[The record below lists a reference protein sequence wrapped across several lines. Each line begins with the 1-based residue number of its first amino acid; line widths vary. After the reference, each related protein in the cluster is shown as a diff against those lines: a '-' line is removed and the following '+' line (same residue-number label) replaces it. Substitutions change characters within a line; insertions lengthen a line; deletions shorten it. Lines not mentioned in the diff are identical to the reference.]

1 MSNFKF
7 ALLYFALVTLAL
19 PAGAAP
25 RIDGTDG
32 VKSESESKPILLA
45 QKKKKKAATGNKKG
59 VRERIMSREASG
71 KFKKDADAR
80 NIDFDA
86 VDIGGQRKT
95 PMGSLVSQ
103 SKADK
108 EYDFV
113 KIRLRWHAEM
123 FQSASSLESGG
134 N

>member
-1 MSNFKF
+1 MSILKST
-7 ALLYFALVTLAL
+7 LLTLAFVSL
-19 PAGAAP
+19 AQPALGAP
-25 RIDGTDG
+25 RIDGGDSVTS
-32 VKSESESKPILLA
+32 KNANKPILLA
-45 QKKKKKAATGNKKG
+45 QKKKKKAAASTKKG
-59 VRERIMSREASG
+59 VRERILTREASG
-71 KFKKDADAR
+71 KFKKGADTR

-123 FQSASSLESGG
+123 FQSASSLDSGG